1 MSGLRPVNL
10 RSLLLLAAAAAG
22 LAVALY
28 HTSRPKPQPRPE
40 PRPFVWG
47 FDMMELVRMEIELPR
62 VGMRERWKRGD
73 DRQWYFDD
81 EQELPVNGDRWG
93 GGIALLVS
101 GPGANRRI
109 AEEATDEQLERFGLT
124 EPQMTLG
131 LTLTDGEF
139 VKVIVGDATPDGRS
153 YYIKELTD
161 RGVYTVDF
169 TWYDV
174 LERLVTDPPYPPPDR
189 KPIE

>member
-10 RSLLLLAAAAAG
+10 RSLLLLAAAASG
-22 LAVALY
+22 LAVGLHY
-28 HTSRPKPQPRPE
+28 TSRPKPQPRPE

>member
-10 RSLLLLAAAAAG
+10 RSLLLLTAAAAG

-28 HTSRPKPQPRPE
+28 YTSRPKPQPRPE

-62 VGMRERWKRGD
+62 VGMRERWKRGE

-169 TWYDV
+169 TWYGV
-174 LERLVTDPPYPPPDR
+174 LERLVTDPPYPPTDR